1 MVPFLN
7 RVALPLYQMVK
18 SNHFVW
24 TVAASQAWGDLLFL
38 VSLHLKN
45 YIFQPARPLF
55 LLAYTSAIET
65 STFIAQWNSQTLNL
79 NIVSAKSNLL
89 TTALRHQSPIHR
101 EAYGVSCVLS
111 QARPYL
117 LTSTAP
123 ASYLFTDASSISYI
137 GRVKFFNNFLMDLSL
152 EISQYPSLNVI
163 HTPGRVLFL
172 PDIYSRQ
179 LDNAIL
185 PRSDTNLSKN
195 QADILPNLSSIPPGQ
210 LIDNDLLRSALHA
223 TPPQEFFDVE

>member
-1 MVPFLN
+1 MVPFLKP
-7 RVALPLYQMVK
+7 VALPLYQIVK

-38 VSLHLKN
+38 VALQLKN
-45 YIFQPARPLF
+45 YIFQPSRQ
-55 LLAYTSAIET
+55 YDTSAVET

-89 TTALRHQSPIHR
+89 TTALRLQSLVHR
-101 EAYGVSCVLS
+101 KAFGVSCVLS

-123 ASYLFTDASSISYI
+123 ASYLFTYASSISYI
-137 GRVKFFNNFLMDLSL
+137 GRVKFFNNFLMNLSL
-152 EISQYPSLNVI
+152 EISQYPSLTVI
-163 HTPGRVLFL
+163 QTPGRVLFL

-179 LDNAIL
+179 LDNEQTRI
-185 PRSDTNLSKN
+185 
-195 QADILPNLSSIPPGQ
+195 
-210 LIDNDLLRSALHA
+210 
-223 TPPQEFFDVE
+223 